1 MIKVNDM
8 NDNQFKLPENNT
20 GFVAVEI
27 CEDSDPTK
35 SCLIF
40 HHKNGYL
47 LYVYNHS
54 VVLMDLSTETEDG
67 GKEIGRIDFSSAA

>member
-1 MIKVNDM
+1 MD
-8 NDNQFKLPENNT
+8 DNQFKLPENNT

-27 CEDSDPTK
+27 CEDSDLTK

-54 VVLMDLSTETEDG
+54 VVLMDMSTGTEDG
-67 GKEIGRIDFSSAA
+67 GKEIGRIDFSSAV

>member
-1 MIKVNDM
+1 M
-8 NDNQFKLPENNT
+8 NENQFKLPENNT

-27 CEDSDPTK
+27 CEDVDPAK

-47 LYVYNHS
+47 LYIYNHS
-54 VVLMDLSTETEDG
+54 VVLIDTTVDTDAG
-67 GKEIGRIDFSSAA
+67 GKEIGRIDFSAAV